1 MKRYDFWRLS
11 LLNIFAS
18 PGRSILTVLGMAI
31 GIGAILAVL
40 TLGDAGKS
48 QVQSE
53 MARLGIDKVWLTASD
68 GEALRHGDGQ
78 LLEAALSTGAT
89 EQVYAPVDI
98 RFENQSQSGIVVGC
112 SSSYMKVMDSHIR
125 CGRDLYALEW
135 QEGSR
140 SLLMGTEL
148 AQEMGVAPGEA
159 ISLSG
164 IPFYVRGIV
173 EQRNELSQVD
183 ASRAVFMPVEV
194 FCELMGQE
202 VHEVTLSVPGGMK
215 PQAIAVMAQDIMRLR
230 RNVEV
235 QAITMQVQ
243 IEAANSVMAI
253 FVDVLKWVALI
264 CILVGGIGVMN
275 ILLVSVRERR
285 REIGVMKSLGTTQT
299 QICLLFLFEALIYA
313 MVGGTFGLLIGVALI
328 ETAGRSIGLQPVIR
342 AADCAAVFA
351 AAVAVGLVF
360 GVSPASRA
368 SKMRPVDA
376 LRDE

>member
-164 IPFYVRGIV
+164 IPVLCAWNCR
-173 EQRNELSQVD
+173 
-183 ASRAVFMPVEV
+183 AAKRAV
-194 FCELMGQE
+194 
-202 VHEVTLSVPGGMK
+202 PGRRFQGGFY
-215 PQAIAVMAQDIMRLR
+215 AGGGVLR
-230 RNVEV
+230 
-235 QAITMQVQ
+235 ADGT
-243 IEAANSVMAI
+243 
-253 FVDVLKWVALI
+253 
-264 CILVGGIGVMN
+264 GG
-275 ILLVSVRERR
+275 
-285 REIGVMKSLGTTQT
+285 
-299 QICLLFLFEALIYA
+299 A
-313 MVGGTFGLLIGVALI
+313 
-328 ETAGRSIGLQPVIR
+328 
-342 AADCAAVFA
+342 
-351 AAVAVGLVF
+351 
-360 GVSPASRA
+360 
-368 SKMRPVDA
+368 
-376 LRDE
+376 